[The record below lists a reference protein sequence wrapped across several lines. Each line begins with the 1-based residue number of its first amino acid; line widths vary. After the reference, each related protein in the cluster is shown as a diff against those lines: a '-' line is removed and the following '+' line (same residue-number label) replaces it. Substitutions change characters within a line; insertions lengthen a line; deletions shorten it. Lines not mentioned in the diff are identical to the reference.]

1 MREWHDLESYVSDLN
16 SLLGLDVEVGDGLIR
31 IGLDGARITVQ
42 EKDVGWAIA
51 YESEDGVG
59 IRVEGGVAEYYRGGR
74 LCMRGLAPSACSRAA
89 KAFAL
94 IVGLVAAR
102 SLGSEEQL
110 FKRFFTGVEERL

>member
-1 MREWHDLESYVSDLN
+1 
-16 SLLGLDVEVGDGLIR
+16 
-31 IGLDGARITVQ
+31 
-42 EKDVGWAIA
+42 
-51 YESEDGVG
+51 
-59 IRVEGGVAEYYRGGR
+59 VAEYYRGGR